1 MLEVNIDAS
10 EVTRLAKLLEQSPA
24 VIEAAKKDAIAA
36 AAPKMKAIVDQAIGG
51 SGKVRSWQ
59 GQYVGS
65 KGLYAAVR
73 PRKETYVTTKGKYP
87 ARGGPKKYAVG
98 YVTNAVNSGHKFP
111 VPSGENQR
119 YRPRIRSGQMRV
131 PGKNF
136 YQNAAERLGQVTQ
149 EAAESISHAIISHL
163 SGSSTAATSPNA
175 GRFQSFSSNIGGK
188 VYTFRHI

>member
-24 VIEAAKKDAIAA
+24 VIETAKREAIAA

-73 PRKETYVTTKGKYP
+73 PRAKTYTEATKGGK
-87 ARGGPKKYAVG
+87 RYAVG
-98 YVTNAVNSGHKFP
+98 YVTNAINSGHRFP
-111 VPSGENQR
+111 RDAWG
-119 YRPRIRSGQMRV
+119 YRSRAGSV
-131 PGKNF
+131 PGKKF
-136 YQNAAERLGQVTQ
+136 YQNAAERLGQVTK
-149 EAAESISHAIISHL
+149 ETAESISRVVVSHL
-163 SGSSTAATSPNA
+163 SGENTGTS
-175 GRFQSFSSNIGGK
+175 SSNSLPFMRYAVGNFTLKIGNK
-188 VYTFRHI
+188 TLF